1 MPQKMI
7 ESLTVRPAVET
18 DVDNIRALLT
28 EYAQEHLLLGR
39 TREDI
44 LEKLRNFRVGETDGE
59 FVCCLALRHYGDNL
73 YEVRS
78 LAVKKNWV
86 NRGIGSKLV
95 SGAVEHLRKQGT
107 AARIFALTYRAHF
120 FCRLGFHIVDKEMFP
135 QKIWSDCAICAKKD
149 QCDETAVLLEI
160 Q

>member
-1 MPQKMI
+1 MT
-7 ESLTVRPAVET
+7 ETLTVRPAVET

-44 LEKLRNFRVGETDGE
+44 LEKLKNFRVGETDGE

-78 LAVKKNWV
+78 LATGASVPNWSPAQW
-86 NRGIGSKLV
+86 NICGSRESPHGSL
-95 SGAVEHLRKQGT
+95 
-107 AARIFALTYRAHF
+107 
-120 FCRLGFHIVDKEMFP
+120 P
-135 QKIWSDCAICAKKD
+135 
-149 QCDETAVLLEI
+149 
-160 Q
+160 